1 MGQGLVA
8 GFGDLGRLKLG
19 VGGVSFQED
28 GDKRHFRDWALACKS
43 LEGSNSGGN
52 LALCPGETEPGTGHP
67 LKSENYFP
75 ELCDLERITQ
85 FLLVSASSSTSYRR
99 KGAVRVLP
107 KLAPAL
113 PCCASSLALP
123 LAPAG
128 LGATGTKNTL
138 ACSVLYAVTAP
149 GEGAHI
155 SCIYFPW
162 GCSVKAGS
170 LGSDAQAC
178 PGRWIIL
185 EFCVMAIQD
194 KMLG

>member
-1 MGQGLVA
+1 M
-8 GFGDLGRLKLG
+8 
-19 VGGVSFQED
+19 
-28 GDKRHFRDWALACKS
+28 
-43 LEGSNSGGN
+43 
-52 LALCPGETEPGTGHP
+52 ALCPGETEPGTGHP

-149 GEGAHI
+149 GEGAHV
-155 SCIYFPW
+155 SCMYFPW

-170 LGSDAQAC
+170 LGSDLQAC
-178 PGRWIIL
+178 PGHWIIL
-185 EFCVMAIQD
+185 EFCVVAIQD